1 MNEWYYMLVFV
12 FSILVCL
19 YYGIYFVVKLMSDP
33 PQRMVLVRNELM
45 LVGASMAYF
54 VTYIFN

>member
-12 FSILVCL
+12 FSVLVCS
-19 YYGIYFVVKLMSDP
+19 YYGIRFVVKLMSDP
-33 PQRMVLVRNELM
+33 PQRMVLVGHELI